1 MAFSSGAPKG
11 EFANNRPTMAENIIT
26 TAAFLSDFIVPKYP

>member
-11 EFANNRPTMAENIIT
+11 ELASRRPIIAANIIT